1 MNIQLMTETYA
12 TPSRRRLAPIA
23 SLVQGRTV
31 PSAGQQPATPKHV
44 GGFTGTTGAD
54 ERLDLRTSMV

>member
-12 TPSRRRLAPIA
+12 TPSRRRLAPTA

-31 PSAGQQPATPKHV
+31 PVAGQEPATPKHV
-44 GGFTGTTGAD
+44 LGFTGATGAD
-54 ERLDLRTSMV
+54 DRLDLRTSMV